1 MTDSSSC
8 PEAVLVCHPDES
20 LRTAYER
27 TLADEGFTVR
37 STSAPADLPSSDES
51 SIRAVVLSPE
61 APGFSSKRLHGRL
74 ERTHARVALL
84 VPFGESA
91 PATASLP
98 DRVDECLAEPVP
110 DQRLVDA
117 VEALLARARYDARL
131 RECFDLARRLAS
143 AEADPDTEPG
153 EVGHLRDRLREL
165 RAELGDPDGG
175 MGPVDRFAVAAEP
188 EG

>member
-1 MTDSSSC
+1 VTDPSSC

-20 LRTAYER
+20 MRTAYER
-27 TLADEGFTVR
+27 TLAEEGYTVR
-37 STSAPADLPSSDES
+37 STSESELPSSDWPQV
-51 SIRAVVLSPE
+51 RAVVLSPE
-61 APGFSSKRLHGRL
+61 MPGFSSAALQGEL
-74 ERTHARVALL
+74 EGTHTRAALL

-110 DQRLVDA
+110 DERLVDA
-117 VEALLARARYDARL
+117 VEALLARAQYDAQL

-143 AEADPDTEPG
+143 AEADPDTEPS
-153 EVGHLRDRLREL
+153 EVRHLRDRLRKL

-175 MGPVDRFAVAAEP
+175 MGPVDRFAVAAES

>member
-1 MTDSSSC
+1 MTDSSSG

-20 LRTAYER
+20 MRTAYER
-27 TLADEGFTVR
+27 TLVEEGFTVR
-37 STSAPADLPSSDES
+37 STSDPSDLPSPDEP

-61 APGFSSKRLHGRL
+61 TPGFSSAELHDRL
-74 ERTHARVALL
+74 EGTHTRVALL

-91 PATASLP
+91 PATATLP

-110 DQRLVDA
+110 DERLVDA
-117 VEALLARARYDARL
+117 VAALLARARYDARL

-143 AEADPDTEPG
+143 AEADPDTEPS
-153 EVGHLRDRLREL
+153 EVGHLRDRLRQL

-175 MGPVDRFAVAAEP
+175 MGPVDRFAVAAES